1 MLQLQYFF
9 IIWKLLHKPSC
20 LLFILWYI
28 ISGSVHSYIHI
39 YMYACIPT
47 YLPTCLPPSL
57 PPYLPTNLPTYL
69 STYLPT
75 YLAICLSI
83 YLPKGELKC
92 QVVKC
97 GKRRDRFEASFFT
110 FSNEFKCRCS
120 VNSRSGF
127 SLCIQHFN
135 GFYQMMLTTNIYKS
149 RFRKCK
155 YDKILS
161 FFHFKIKFW

>member
-1 MLQLQYFF
+1 MYIYNTSISDKHLSTYLPTY
-9 IIWKLLHKPSC
+9 LLTYLPTYLSAY
-20 LLFILWYI
+20 LPNYLTTYL
-28 ISGSVHSYIHI
+28 
-39 YMYACIPT
+39 PT

-57 PPYLPTNLPTYL
+57 PPSLPPYLPTYL
-69 STYLPT
+69 SSY
-75 YLAICLSI
+75 LSI
-83 YLPKGELKC
+83 YLSKGELKC

-97 GKRRDRFEASFFT
+97 GRRRDRFEASFFT
-110 FSNEFKCRCS
+110 FSNEFKCQCS

-135 GFYQMMLTTNIYKS
+135 GFYQMMLITNTYKS

-161 FFHFKIKFW
+161 FFHFKIKF